1 MLQRESSQ
9 EEMDIRK
16 TLARIPVVAILFL
29 ILAPL
34 SAHLL
39 FSSLGFNPT
48 DDGFTLA
55 YSRRI
60 LEGQVPHRDFI
71 IIRPF
76 LSPLFHIP
84 FVLWGG
90 EHVYLLSRFFVW
102 CQFACMAWAGVYV
115 LDKKIKL
122 YLGSFEKV
130 CIALITMAVSAHT
143 FRTMAWHTIDGLFF
157 ALIGLVLCVWEKQ
170 PGKMTGYFL
179 IGLAYLCK
187 QNFIFLAPFSIIL
200 LGDWRKVKYWL
211 VILLPGILYFTFLLF
226 SNAVPDAIVQ
236 LTSQSNL
243 LYYGFH
249 NYRNPRLLSFVLV
262 GFISTL
268 FIIGN
273 QKRIPAP
280 RNSFLEWI
288 GLLIL
293 SVIPL
298 IGISIT
304 YFSGQKILP
313 ASFWLFS
320 LVVGVIGCLLFQ
332 KKTSE
337 LAKVGLIF
345 LLMAWSASISIGW
358 PSPDLASG
366 QVLAILLVFTL
377 PLIHLHL
384 KERKHEYI
392 YNVGLVLFSTV
403 LLVSFGTARMQFI
416 AREQPAVKLTEKL
429 DGVLPGGKGI
439 RTNKNTYDFLV
450 DLGEAIKISRNFGS
464 TYAII
469 PDCAGWWV
477 KSPQANPLPI
487 DWVQKIELNKP
498 ELTARVIRDL
508 DALRETNIV
517 IVQKVEARFLQDGFV
532 PFSEEFAVVE
542 YVRSHY
548 TRVYETSL
556 FELYK

>member
-1 MLQRESSQ
+1 
-9 EEMDIRK
+9 MDIRK
-16 TLARIPVVAILFL
+16 TLKRIPVAAILFL

-60 LEGQVPHRDFI
+60 LEGQIPHRDFI

-76 LSPLFHIP
+76 LSPLFHVP

-90 EHVYLLSRFFVW
+90 DHVYLLSRFFVW
-102 CQFACMAWAGVYV
+102 FQFACMAWAGVYV
-115 LDKKIKL
+115 LDKKTRSS
-122 YLGSFEKV
+122 LGSFEKI

-157 ALIGLVLCVWEKQ
+157 ASIGLVLCISEKR
-170 PGKMTGYFL
+170 PWKMIGYFL

-200 LGDWRKVKYWL
+200 LGDWRKIKCWL
-211 VILLPGILYFTFLLF
+211 AILVPGILYATYLF
-226 SNAVPDAIVQ
+226 CMHAFPDAVLQ
-236 LTSQSNL
+236 LTSQSDL
-243 LYYGFH
+243 FYYGLH
-249 NYRNPRLLSFVLV
+249 NYRNPRLLFFVLV
-262 GFISTL
+262 GIISTL

-273 QKRIPAP
+273 QKRITPAH
-280 RNSFLEWI
+280 NSFVEWI
-288 GLLIL
+288 GLLTL

-320 LVVGVIGCLLFQ
+320 LVAGVAGFLLI
-332 KKTSE
+332 KKETRE
-337 LAKVGLIF
+337 LGKVGLLI

-358 PSPDLASG
+358 PYPDLVSG
-366 QVLAILLVFTL
+366 LLMAFLLTWSLPIIHLRLTERKRGYIYFVLLVFL
-377 PLIHLHL
+377 SSL
-384 KERKHEYI
+384 
-392 YNVGLVLFSTV
+392 
-403 LLVSFGTARMQFI
+403 LLVSFGSARFRFI
-416 AREQPAVKLTEKL
+416 TREQPAENLTEKL

-439 RTNKNTYDFLV
+439 RTNQNTYDFLQ
-450 DLGEAIKISRNFGS
+450 DLGAAIKISRNFGN

-477 KSPQANPLPI
+477 KSPQSNPLPI

-508 DALRETNIV
+508 DSLKETNIV
-517 IVQKVEARFLQDGFV
+517 IVQKVEARFLMDGFI

-548 TRVYETSL
+548 TRVYETTF